1 MGLQKRG
8 EEWEEYDHAVQ
19 WMSLTVIITLLVTI
33 FLAVIS
39 MPLGYVIGN
48 GISKESMDNVGKFM
62 GMIFNDPSY
71 LFSRY
76 WNWMRQ
82 IGNYHG
88 PFNFSLWLPVL
99 PILSLPIGLI
109 IGAVTNPYRFQ
120 SNIHGSGRIATLK
133 DIKAMKLLDGFCMVI
148 GKFKGYYLK
157 LPETL
162 STLCCA
168 PPGTGKTAGV
178 VIPTIFNSKGLSL
191 VINDPKPEL

>member
-88 PFNFSLWLPVL
+88 PFSFSLWLPVL
-99 PILSLPIGLI
+99 PILSLPIG
-109 IGAVTNPYRFQ
+109 
-120 SNIHGSGRIATLK
+120 
-133 DIKAMKLLDGFCMVI
+133 
-148 GKFKGYYLK
+148 
-157 LPETL
+157 
-162 STLCCA
+162 
-168 PPGTGKTAGV
+168 
-178 VIPTIFNSKGLSL
+178 
-191 VINDPKPEL
+191 